1 MSGLLP
7 LARTLGQLLGWAVDA
22 SVAEAR
28 SIGFSS
34 AVDRALQSNSIPTS
48 VYTSLIHTVRAA
60 LPRTMHKYTALRRRL
75 LAARWPASAG
85 PFELRPW
92 DLSAPLI
99 PDVQFR
105 FPYDAA
111 RALVVESVA
120 PLGGA
125 YQEAVR
131 SGLYEDRWVDVYP
144 NAGKRPG
151 AYSAGIHETLS
162 FIFLNYDDTLSGV
175 LTLAHEVGHSAHAL
189 LARAAQRNHFS
200 DAPYFVS
207 VGNGNA

>member
-1 MSGLLP
+1 M
-7 LARTLGQLLGWAVDA
+7 
-22 SVAEAR
+22 
-28 SIGFSS
+28 
-34 AVDRALQSNSIPTS
+34 
-48 VYTSLIHTVRAA
+48 
-60 LPRTMHKYTALRRRL
+60 L
-75 LAARWPASAG
+75 LALNYFLLYSQ
-85 PFELRPW
+85 
-92 DLSAPLI
+92 LSAPLI

-189 LARAAQRNHFS
+189 LARAAQSNHFS

-207 VGNGNA
+207 GTSAGERGRGRPRPAATRSVGMFGGPFFCVSVLARALGVPCRARSHFCL

>member
-92 DLSAPLI
+92 DVRGWGGGGLSRLG
-99 PDVQFR
+99 
-105 FPYDAA
+105 
-111 RALVVESVA
+111 RAH
-120 PLGGA
+120 GGSCTGSMA
-125 YQEAVR
+125 GRVWGEA
-131 SGLYEDRWVDVYP
+131 
-144 NAGKRPG
+144 
-151 AYSAGIHETLS
+151 
-162 FIFLNYDDTLSGV
+162 
-175 LTLAHEVGHSAHAL
+175 
-189 LARAAQRNHFS
+189 
-200 DAPYFVS
+200 
-207 VGNGNA
+207 